1 MLRSRRDPKHCSVLF
16 SRRDRIPLLFISFEL
31 ESLSIVVYYF
41 PGRILYH
48 CYLLF
53 LILDHCC
60 SLFSRRDRV
69 PLLGSHT
76 MEQTR
81 MALICGMLALISS
94 SVNTSSTPASVNW
107 SGRSISQQ
115 TNGWDSKYAYLIV
128 SSVSGHHL
136 DTKPSDITPFSV
148 CNL

>member
-1 MLRSRRDPKHCSVLF
+1 MLRSRRDPKHCSELF

-41 PGRILYH
+41 PGGILYH

-60 SLFSRRDRV
+60 SLFSRRDRAR
-69 PLLGSHT
+69 LLASRT
-76 MEQTR
+76 MGQTM
-81 MALICGMLALISS
+81 MALICGMRVPISS

-107 SGRSISQQ
+107 WGRSISQQ
-115 TNGWDSKYAYLIV
+115 TNGWDSKSTYLIRYFN
-128 SSVSGHHL
+128 
-136 DTKPSDITPFSV
+136 T
-148 CNL
+148 